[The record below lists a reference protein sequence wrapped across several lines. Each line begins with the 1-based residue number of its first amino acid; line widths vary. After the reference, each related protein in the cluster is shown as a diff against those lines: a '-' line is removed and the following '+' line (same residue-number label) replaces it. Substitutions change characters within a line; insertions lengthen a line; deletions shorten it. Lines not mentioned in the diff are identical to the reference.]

1 MGEFNT
7 TTGINSFYRTAME
20 RGFARDFQFRVTQM
34 GRWLLTDEMLYLES
48 ATMPGRTINP
58 IAVPYLGLNFQVP
71 GAANYTN
78 NNGWQVT
85 FRCDETLQ
93 VRNFLENWSY
103 NIFDDRTSK
112 GANLP
117 DNSADH
123 LIELVAIDNLGN
135 ARKRIQ
141 MFGCWCAT
149 VGDIQYSLA
158 GTGTLVKVTA
168 TIAYQYWRP
177 VNSAFYPTAQPGDP
191 RITSPD

>member
-1 MGEFNT
+1 MADNFNV
-7 TTGINSFYRTAME
+7 TTGINSFYRTAMN

-34 GRWLLTDEMLYLES
+34 GDWLLTDEMLYLES
-48 ATMPGRTINP
+48 ASMPGRTINA

-71 GAANYTN
+71 GAANYN
-78 NNGWQVT
+78 SNGGWQVT

-103 NIFDDRTSK
+103 SIFDDRTSK

-117 DNSADH
+117 DNSNKN
-123 LIELVAIDNLGN
+123 LVELVAIDNLGN
-135 ARKRIQ
+135 ARKKIQ
-141 MFGCWCAT
+141 LFGAWCQQ

-158 GTGTLVKVTA
+158 GTGTVVKVVA

-177 VNSAFYPTAQPGDP
+177 INTAFYPTAQPGDAQINQP
-191 RITSPD
+191 